1 MFILFFMGFF
11 FFCFWKFVV
20 FMFDVSLLFMFIF
33 DDFIYMFMASMSL
46 ENLLFMFDV
55 YVSMFKVC

>member
-1 MFILFFMGFF
+1 M
-11 FFCFWKFVV
+11 